1 MADETVLK
9 EHQYVDQDG
18 VPCRSAFAAA
28 APAAADSLAGKTVV
42 NLRMDGEVL
51 ARIDAEAKRLGIS
64 RTAWLHVAA
73 HEKLKRERE

>member
-1 MADETVLK
+1 MTINVLPKEKKAMAFIGGT
-9 EHQYVDQDG
+9 
-18 VPCRSAFAAA
+18 AA
-28 APAAADSLAGKTVV
+28 APASKAVV

-51 ARIDAEAKRLGIS
+51 ARIDADAKRLGIS

>member
-1 MADETVLK
+1 MTINVLPK
-9 EHQYVDQDG
+9 EKKAL
-18 VPCRSAFAAA
+18 AFIGGTA
-28 APAAADSLAGKTVV
+28 APAGSAGGKAVV

-51 ARIDAEAKRLGIS
+51 ARIDADAKRLGIS

>member
-1 MADETVLK
+1 MTINVLPKEKKAMAFI
-9 EHQYVDQDG
+9 G
-18 VPCRSAFAAA
+18 GRAAT
-28 APAAADSLAGKTVV
+28 PTGADSLKAVV

-51 ARIDAEAKRLGIS
+51 ARIDADAKRLGIS

>member
-1 MADETVLK
+1 MTINVLPKEKKAMAFIGGK
-9 EHQYVDQDG
+9 
-18 VPCRSAFAAA
+18 AA
-28 APAAADSLAGKTVV
+28 APAAADPLASKAVV

>member
-1 MADETVLK
+1 MTINVLPKEKKAMAFIGGT
-9 EHQYVDQDG
+9 
-18 VPCRSAFAAA
+18 AA
-28 APAAADSLAGKTVV
+28 APTGADSLASKAVV

-51 ARIDAEAKRLGIS
+51 ARIDADARRLGIS

>member
-1 MADETVLK
+1 MTINVLPKEKKAMAFI
-9 EHQYVDQDG
+9 G
-18 VPCRSAFAAA
+18 GRAA
-28 APAAADSLAGKTVV
+28 APAGVDSLKAVV

-51 ARIDAEAKRLGIS
+51 ARIDADAKRLGIS